1 MAHNKNAR
9 AAAQLL
15 ASRHCRVHAATGG
28 PTISA
33 TKTAATMYSE
43 PSRRTRSSANPGSS
57 LWNMG
62 IDFEFAP
69 KAEAEAEAPS
79 LYPTLDFKR
88 FFHSQEAAAGASDN
102 GLLNNKA
109 SQPLQLPKAP
119 VTATVKPDWGNQPIP
134 STTFTTTVVV
144 EKATTGTS
152 TACTEPAAQ
161 PPDTSSKDAPSTIE
175 PPLTS
180 LDFNISKDLFK
191 AALGQPKDSA
201 GSFWSHTMYKSTSA
215 DGTVQDVQ
223 VHYCTSRQAMEVA
236 CQTYFAHEPVLGF
249 DLEWVA
255 YATRGGGPRQNVSL
269 IQLASPGRIG
279 LFHVALFPKAD
290 EENDGGLVA
299 PTFRAIMEDAAVDKV
314 GVHIQADCTRLRNFL
329 GVDARGVFELS
340 HLYKLVKHAGDKQ
353 RRKLINKVPVALAT
367 QVQEIL
373 KLPLFKGESVR
384 GSNWSK
390 PLTLKQLTYSA
401 ADAYAGLQLYH
412 VLEERRL
419 AMDPPPDRPRHA
431 ELRLPIPIPPTP
443 VVSDVESDVDSDLE
457 SVKDSSSEFSD
468 DSIEETMLELAMAE
482 SSLIA
487 ESSSIAA
494 RPSPSAA
501 TATAAA
507 AVTAAAQTQTQ
518 TPTRDARIVAAEAE
532 MARLQASRA
541 RGRLLARPSALR
553 TFYLWQANDDL
564 APADVARLLREPP
577 LQTGTVIGYILDAIK
592 AEKLAFPKERLRREV
607 LSILH
612 PTLAGGKYR
621 AVVERCG
628 QDET

>member
-9 AAAQLL
+9 AAVQLL
-15 ASRHCRVHAATGG
+15 ASRRCRVHTATGG

-43 PSRRTRSSANPGSS
+43 PSRRTWSSASPRSS
-57 LWNMG
+57 LWNISMG
-62 IDFEFAP
+62 FKFEP
-69 KAEAEAEAPS
+69 EAEAGAEAEAPS

-88 FFHSQEAAAGASDN
+88 FFHSQEAAAAASDN

-161 PPDTSSKDAPSTIE
+161 PPDTVSKDAPSTIE

-215 DGTVQDVQ
+215 DGAVQDVQ

-290 EENDGGLVA
+290 EDDGGGGGGLVA

-367 QVQEIL
+367 QVQDIL

-390 PLTLKQLTYSA
+390 TLTSKQLTYSA

-482 SSLIA
+482 SSFIA

-501 TATAAA
+501 TAAAA
-507 AVTAAAQTQTQ
+507 QTQ

>member
-15 ASRHCRVHAATGG
+15 ASRHCRVHAATGA
-28 PTISA
+28 PTMSA
-33 TKTAATMYSE
+33 TKSTATMYSE
-43 PSRRTRSSANPGSS
+43 PRRRTRNSTSPGSS
-57 LWNMG
+57 LWNIG
-62 IDFEFAP
+62 IGFKFAS
-69 KAEAEAEAPS
+69 EAEAEAPS

-88 FFHSQEAAAGASDN
+88 FFHSQEAAAAASDN
-102 GLLNNKA
+102 GLLNKA

-119 VTATVKPDWGNQPIP
+119 FTVTVKPDWENHPIP
-134 STTFTTTVVV
+134 STTLTTTVVV
-144 EKATTGTS
+144 EKKTTGTP
-152 TACTEPAAQ
+152 TARTQPAAQ
-161 PPDTSSKDAPSTIE
+161 PPDTVPKEPPSTIE

-180 LDFNISKDLFK
+180 LAFNISKDLFQ
-191 AALGQPKDSA
+191 AALGQPKDSV

-223 VHYCTSRQAMEVA
+223 VHYCTSRQAMELA
-236 CQTYFAHEPVLGF
+236 CQTYFAREPVLGF

-279 LFHVALFPKAD
+279 LFHVALFPQAD
-290 EENDGGLVA
+290 EADLAA

-314 GVHIQADCTRLRNFL
+314 GVHIQADCTRLRTFL
-329 GVDARGVFELS
+329 GVETRGIFELS
-340 HLYKLVKHAGDKQ
+340 HLYKLVKHAGDEQ

-390 PLTLKQLTYSA
+390 ALTSKQLTYSA
-401 ADAYAGLQLYH
+401 ADAYASLQLYH

-431 ELRLPIPIPPTP
+431 ELRLPIPIPPMP
-443 VVSDVESDVDSDLE
+443 VVSGVESDVDSDIE
-457 SVKDSSSEFSD
+457 SVKDPSSEFSD

-482 SSLIA
+482 SSLTA
-487 ESSSIAA
+487 ESSPIAA
-494 RPSPSAA
+494 PSPA
-501 TATAAA
+501 T
-507 AVTAAAQTQTQ
+507 AAQTQTA
-518 TPTRDARIVAAEAE
+518 TLDARIVAAEAK
-532 MARLQASRA
+532 MAQLQASRA

-577 LQTGTVIGYILDAIK
+577 LQTGTVIGYILDAIQ
-592 AEKLAFPKERLRREV
+592 AEKLAFPRERLRREV
-607 LSILH
+607 LSLLH

-628 QDET
+628 QDKT

>member
-1 MAHNKNAR
+1 
-9 AAAQLL
+9 
-15 ASRHCRVHAATGG
+15 
-28 PTISA
+28 
-33 TKTAATMYSE
+33 MYSE

-57 LWNMG
+57 LWNIG
-62 IDFEFAP
+62 IGFKFAP

-102 GLLNNKA
+102 GLLNKA

-134 STTFTTTVVV
+134 STTFTTTV
-144 EKATTGTS
+144 S
-152 TACTEPAAQ
+152 
-161 PPDTSSKDAPSTIE
+161 IE

-290 EENDGGLVA
+290 EGEDGGLVA

-390 PLTLKQLTYSA
+390 ALTSKQLTYSA

-501 TATAAA
+501 
-507 AVTAAAQTQTQ
+507 TAAAQTQTQ

>member
-15 ASRHCRVHAATGG
+15 ASRHYRVHAATGA
-28 PTISA
+28 PTISS
-33 TKTAATMYSE
+33 TQTTATMYSE
-43 PSRRTRSSANPGSS
+43 PSRRTRSSASPGTS
-57 LWNMG
+57 LWNIG
-62 IDFEFAP
+62 IGFKFAP
-69 KAEAEAEAPS
+69 QAEAENPS

-88 FFHSQEAAAGASDN
+88 FFHSQEAAPAASDN
-102 GLLNNKA
+102 GLLNKA
-109 SQPLQLPKAP
+109 SQPLQLPKKP
-119 VTATVKPDWGNQPIP
+119 FTATAKPDWGNRPIP

-144 EKATTGTS
+144 EKTTTGTS
-152 TACTEPAAQ
+152 TARTQPASQ
-161 PPDTSSKDAPSTIE
+161 PPDTVPKEPPSTIE

-223 VHYCTSRQAMEVA
+223 VHYCTSRQAMELA

-255 YATRGGGPRQNVSL
+255 YATRGDGPRQNVSL

-279 LFHVALFPKAD
+279 LFHVALFPKTD
-290 EENDGGLVA
+290 EDEDDGLVA

-329 GVDARGVFELS
+329 GVETRGIFELS

-353 RRKLINKVPVALAT
+353 RRRLINKVPVALAT

-390 PLTLKQLTYSA
+390 ALTSKQLTYSA

-443 VVSDVESDVDSDLE
+443 VVSDVESDADSDVE
-457 SVKDSSSEFSD
+457 SDKDSSSEFSD

-494 RPSPSAA
+494 PSPAA
-501 TATAAA
+501 
-507 AVTAAAQTQTQ
+507 AAAQTQTQ
-518 TPTRDARIVAAEAE
+518 TQAPTRDARIVAAEAK
-532 MARLQASRA
+532 MSQLQASRA

-577 LQTGTVIGYILDAIK
+577 LQTGTVIGYILDAIQ

-628 QDET
+628 QDDA

>member
-15 ASRHCRVHAATGG
+15 ARRHCRVHAATGA

-57 LWNMG
+57 LWNIG
-62 IDFEFAP
+62 IGFKFAP

-102 GLLNNKA
+102 GLLNKA

-161 PPDTSSKDAPSTIE
+161 PPDT
-175 PPLTS
+175 
-180 LDFNISKDLFK
+180 DLFK

-290 EENDGGLVA
+290 EGEDGGLVA

-390 PLTLKQLTYSA
+390 ALTSKQLTFLDSA

-501 TATAAA
+501 
-507 AVTAAAQTQTQ
+507 TAAAQTQTQ